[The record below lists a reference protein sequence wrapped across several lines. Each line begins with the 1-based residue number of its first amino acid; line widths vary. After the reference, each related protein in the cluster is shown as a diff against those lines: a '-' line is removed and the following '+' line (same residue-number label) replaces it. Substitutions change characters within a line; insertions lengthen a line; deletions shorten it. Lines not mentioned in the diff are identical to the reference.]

1 MLKMGMF
8 DQLSN
13 ASNTL
18 ETNCEVSSRFQWSK
32 WCPNSY
38 WLWNDHRSMST
49 IDLDDVKENDE
60 TMIISSSDKQRTNK
74 QKVIEK
80 TSN

>member
-1 MLKMGMF
+1 MLPTLRKPTARLVHDFNGLNDVPIPIDYGN
-8 DQLSN
+8 DQ
-13 ASNTL
+13 
-18 ETNCEVSSRFQWSK
+18 
-32 WCPNSY
+32 
-38 WLWNDHRSMST
+38 RSMST
-49 IDLDDVKENDE
+49 VDWDDVKENDE